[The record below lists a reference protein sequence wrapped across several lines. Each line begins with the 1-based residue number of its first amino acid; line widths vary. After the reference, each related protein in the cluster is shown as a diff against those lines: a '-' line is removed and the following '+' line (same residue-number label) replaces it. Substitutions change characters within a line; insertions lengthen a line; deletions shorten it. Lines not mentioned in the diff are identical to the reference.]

1 MTRRAD
7 NLKPEANMTVYERFK
22 MKKRPNKADSK
33 RFEYKKI
40 LSYSLMGLLFFA
52 VLFYALLISLQP
64 SKYDLRVGQV
74 VPEDILSP
82 KSIVDQHR
90 TRLMREEAVSDVMPV
105 YRLDNEIYP
114 EVKKDIDAFFESV
127 YLVRNEPDLSVNEM
141 VSLLG
146 DNVLGI
152 TSFHLDTM
160 VNTPVD
166 RLQNLQNY
174 LYEIVAQRMNDG
186 IKVADLQQ
194 EKSQIRSYFDLLT
207 EFDEGQ
213 RETAITIINATIR
226 PNEFLDVETTEL
238 NRREAEE
245 AVESIV
251 IRRGDPVVR
260 QGERVTSDRLV
271 LMRELGLLEGEHL
284 PDIQLYAGIMLIVVL
299 SMILMTVYLWQFQSS
314 LLYQTDKLFMLI
326 LIFLIIVVIA
336 KPLAIL
342 SPYLIPVAAGAMLLS
357 LLLDPRLALMSNLV
371 LTLIIGLMA
380 GNDALLIVM
389 GLVGGTA
396 GVLSMIHSQQR
407 GTIFISGIIVGI
419 ANMIVVSV
427 FALIG
432 MHESINL
439 LTDVSYAFLNGIL
452 CSILTIGSLPFW
464 EYAFSILT
472 PLKLVELSNP
482 SHPLLKRLLMEA
494 SGTYHHSIIV
504 GNMAESAVNAVG
516 GDGLLVRTGAFYHD
530 IGKLKRPYFFKEN
543 QYMMENP
550 HDKLTPSLSTLIIT
564 GHVKEGL
571 EIAAKYKLPNQI
583 KAFIAEHHGTTLAA
597 YFYHKAK
604 SESSEP
610 NKIDEHMYRYN
621 GPIPQSRETAILML
635 ADSVEA
641 AVRSMENPTRDRI
654 EQMVQKIMQGKIDDR
669 QLENSDLTLKELKV
683 IQMTY
688 TKMLSGIMHERVK
701 YPELELKELKG
712 KFS

>member
-1 MTRRAD
+1 M
-7 NLKPEANMTVYERFK
+7 NVYERFK
-22 MKKRPNKADSK
+22 SKKRPNESDPKK
-33 RFEYKKI
+33 INYKKI
-40 LSYSLMGLLFFA
+40 ISYALMGLLFFG

-74 VPEDILSP
+74 ASEDILSP
-82 KSIVDQHR
+82 KSVVDQHR
-90 TRLMREEAVSDVMPV
+90 TRRMREEAVSDVMPV

-114 EVKKDIDAFFESV
+114 EVKKDIDTFFESV
-127 YLVRNEPDLSVNEM
+127 YLVRNESDLSVNEM
-141 VSLLG
+141 ARLLE

-226 PNEFLDVETTEL
+226 PNEFLDVEATEQ

-299 SMILMTVYLWQFQSS
+299 AMILMTAYLWQFQSK

-419 ANMIVVSV
+419 ANMLVVSV

-464 EYAFSILT
+464 EYAFSMLT

-583 KAFIAEHHGTTLAA
+583 KAFISEHHGTTLAA

-610 NKIDEHMYRYN
+610 NKIAEHMYRYN

-654 EQMVQKIMQGKIDDR
+654 EQMVQKIIQGKIDDR

-683 IQMTY
+683 IQVTY